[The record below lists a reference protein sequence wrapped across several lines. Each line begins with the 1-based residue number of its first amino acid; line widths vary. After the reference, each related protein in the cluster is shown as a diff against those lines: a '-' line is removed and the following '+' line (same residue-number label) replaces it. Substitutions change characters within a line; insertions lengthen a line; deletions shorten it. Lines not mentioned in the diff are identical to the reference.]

1 MNVKTA
7 LTIGGSDPSGAAGV
21 QADMKVFAAYRL
33 YGMSVITALTS
44 QNSSRVSEVMRVSA
58 KTVSHQFGAIYE
70 DLPIDALKIGM
81 LASTENIEMVA
92 RLIKESKL
100 KNIVLDPVFLSSS
113 GAHLIEQGGAEAMVK
128 LLLPLVDIV
137 TPNIDEASKLSGL
150 KIETPGD
157 MKDAAKFIKEMGP
170 SNVLVKGGHL
180 KGRAIDILYDGIS
193 FLTLDAPRLTEKEF
207 RGTGCALSAAIA
219 SGLAKGMD
227 MKTSAEKAKDFVAR
241 SIKTGYE
248 DLGKGMGILNHN
260 HPML

>member
-21 QADMKVFAAYRL
+21 QADMKVFSAFRL

-44 QNSSRVSEVMRVSA
+44 QNSSRVSEVMRVSD
-58 KTVSHQFGAIYE
+58 KTVSHQFRAIYE
-70 DLPIDALKIGM
+70 DLPIDAIKIGM
-81 LASTENIEMVA
+81 LASTENIGMVA
-92 RLIKESKL
+92 QLIEECNL

-113 GAHLIEQGGAEAMVK
+113 GAHLIERGGAEAMVK
-128 LLLPLVDIV
+128 LLFPLVDIV

-150 KIETPGD
+150 KIETPGE
-157 MKDAAKFIKEMGP
+157 MKEAAKIIKDMGP
-170 SNVLVKGGHL
+170 AYVFVKGGHL

>member
-21 QADMKVFAAYRL
+21 QADMKVFAAHRL

-44 QNSSRVSEVMRVSA
+44 QNSSRVSEVMKVSA
-58 KTVSHQFGAIYE
+58 RTVSHQLKAIYE

-81 LASTENIEMVA
+81 LASIENIEIVA
-92 RLIKESKL
+92 TLIKEYKL

-113 GAHLIEQGGAEAMVK
+113 GAHLLEQGGAEAMVK
-128 LLLPLVDIV
+128 LLLPLVDV
-137 TPNIDEASKLSGL
+137 LTPNIDEASLLSGL
-150 KIETPGD
+150 TIETPGD
-157 MKDAAKFIKEMGP
+157 MKEAAKIIKDMGP
-170 SNVLVKGGHL
+170 AYVFVKGGHL
-180 KGRAIDILYDGIS
+180 KGRAIDILYDGIR

-207 RGTGCALSAAIA
+207 RGTGCALSSAIA

-227 MKTSAEKAKDFVAR
+227 MKIASEKAKDFVAR

>member
-7 LTIGGSDPSGAAGV
+7 LTIGGSDPSGSAGI
-21 QADMKVFAAYRL
+21 QADIKVFDAYRL
-33 YGMSVITALTS
+33 YAMSVITAITS

-58 KTVSHQFGAIYE
+58 KTVSHQFRAVYE
-70 DLPIDALKIGM
+70 DLPIDAIKIGM
-81 LASTENIEMVA
+81 LASTENIGIVA
-92 RLIKESKL
+92 QLIDEFKL

-113 GAHLIEQGGAEAMVK
+113 GAHLIGEGGIEAMVK
-128 LLLPLVDIV
+128 LLFPLVDVV

-150 KIETPGD
+150 NIETPGD
-157 MKDAAKFIKEMGP
+157 MKEAAKIIKEMGP
-170 SNVLVKGGHL
+170 TYVFVKGGHL
-180 KGRAIDILYDGIS
+180 KGRAIDILYDGTR

-207 RGTGCALSAAIA
+207 RGTGCALSSAIA

-227 MKTSAEKAKDFVAR
+227 VNTSAEKAKDFVAR
-241 SIKTGYE
+241 SIKAGYE

>member
-21 QADMKVFAAYRL
+21 QADLKVFAAFRL
-33 YGMSVITALTS
+33 HGMSVITALTS
-44 QNSSRVSEVMRVSA
+44 QNSSRVSEVMRVSD
-58 KTVSHQFGAIYE
+58 KTVSHQFKAIHE

-81 LASTENIEMVA
+81 LASTENIGMVA
-92 RLIKESKL
+92 QLIEGAGL

-113 GAHLIEQGGAEAMVK
+113 GAHLIEKGGAEAMVK
-128 LLLPLVDIV
+128 LLFPLVDIV
-137 TPNIDEASKLSGL
+137 TPNIDEASLLSGL
-150 KIETPGD
+150 NIETPGD
-157 MKDAAKFIKEMGP
+157 MKEAARMIKEMGP
-170 SNVLVKGGHL
+170 DYVLVKGGHL

-193 FLTLDAPRLTEKEF
+193 FLTLDAPRITDREF

-219 SGLAKGMD
+219 SCLAKGMD
-227 MKTSAEKAKDFVAR
+227 MKSSAEKAKDFVAR

>member
-33 YGMSVITALTS
+33 YGMAVITALTS
-44 QNSSRVSEVMRVSA
+44 QNSSRVSEVMKVSA
-58 KTVSHQFGAIYE
+58 KTVSHQLTAIYE
-70 DLPIDALKIGM
+70 DLPIDAVKIGM
-81 LASTENIEMVA
+81 LATSENIDIVA
-92 RLIKESKL
+92 KLIGEFKL
-100 KNIVLDPVFLSSS
+100 KNIVLDPVFISSS
-113 GAHLIEQGGAEAMVK
+113 GAHLIEKGGIETMVK
-128 LLLPLVDIV
+128 RLLPLVDLL
-137 TPNIDEASKLSGL
+137 TPNIDEATMLSGL

-157 MKDAAKFIKEMGP
+157 MKDAAKIIKDMGP

-180 KGRAIDILYDGIS
+180 KGRAIDILYDGIN
-193 FLTLDAPRLTEKEF
+193 FITLDAPRITEKEF

-260 HPML
+260 HPVL